1 MDVLEVIKRSKTILD
16 HYKIP
21 QLSHKD
27 WVTMLQFSQLRSIKK
42 GDYFIKAGQTS
53 HQLAFVV
60 KGCFRFFYI
69 KNEVEKTAYFT
80 FENDVLASFECILLN
95 QPSAQSIQA
104 LEDSDVFVMDYNQMR
119 KLYEHHHKFEHLG
132 RIIGEHYIL
141 MLHTR
146 LSSYLLDTPEER
158 YLKLVNETPDFLHR
172 VPLQHIA
179 SFIGVTPVSLSRI
192 RKRILKK

>member
-1 MDVLEVIKRSKTILD
+1 MDVLEVIKRSKKILD
-16 HYKIP
+16 HYHIP
-21 QLSHKD
+21 ELTHKE
-27 WVTMLQFSQLRSIKK
+27 WLILLQFSQLRSIKK
-42 GDYFIKAGQTS
+42 GDFFIKAGQTS

-104 LEDSDVFVMDYNQMR
+104 LEDSEVFMMDYNQMR
-119 KLYEHHHKFEHLG
+119 KLYEHNHKFEHLG

-158 YLKLVNETPDFLHR
+158 YLRLVNETPDFLHR